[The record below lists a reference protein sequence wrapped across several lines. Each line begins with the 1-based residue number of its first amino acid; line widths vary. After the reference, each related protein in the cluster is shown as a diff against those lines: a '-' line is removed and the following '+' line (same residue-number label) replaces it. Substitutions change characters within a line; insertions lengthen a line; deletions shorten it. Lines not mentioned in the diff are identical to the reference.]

1 MFKNGSD
8 DTYLYG
14 KKLRSISDHWS
25 NVFFGLD
32 GASKNSNLK
41 SAVDLI
47 CKPEFSIYL
56 IIFSQQDLG
65 NNCDHYKLWST
76 LKFNVMYCQN
86 TVVPKT
92 KQI

>member
-1 MFKNGSD
+1 MGKKIQAAAYNGAC
-8 DTYLYG
+8 TVYG

-25 NVFFGLD
+25 NLFFGLD

-41 SAVDLI
+41 SAVDLN

-65 NNCDHYKLWST
+65 NNCDHYELWST
-76 LKFNVMYCQN
+76 LKFNVCIVKIQ
-86 TVVPKT
+86 
-92 KQI
+92 